1 MDFIDL
7 AAQQERIKPDLD
19 RRLAA
24 VLAHGRYIL
33 GPEVQELEQ
42 RLADFVGVS
51 HCVSV
56 ANGTDAF

>member
-1 MDFIDL
+1 MFVGSRGKGAMMDFIDHS
-7 AAQQERIKPDLD
+7 AQQERIKPDLD

-42 RLADFVGVS
+42 RL
-51 HCVSV
+51 
-56 ANGTDAF
+56 